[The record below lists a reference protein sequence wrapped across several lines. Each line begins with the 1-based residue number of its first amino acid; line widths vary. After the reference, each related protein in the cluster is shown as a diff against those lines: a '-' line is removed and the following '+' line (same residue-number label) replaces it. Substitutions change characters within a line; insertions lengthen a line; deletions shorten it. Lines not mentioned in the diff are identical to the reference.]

1 MRFKAVLVIAL
12 ISIAGEA
19 CHRQPGQSSSPI
31 VAQPAPDPGA
41 PGKPAPQASA
51 QLAAPKELAF
61 RGSVHGVNAAAG
73 VVEVRNDDV
82 PGWGMPPMTM
92 TYHVSNPGVLA
103 SLKEGDRVS
112 ATVHAGDF
120 ERLYDVRLDSPAK
133 AAAPSTTKDD
143 LPPISYVCP
152 AAGEENEITDT
163 PGRCEKSPAKLVPI
177 RLAIAYEC
185 LKGPA
190 FVQATPGVCRY
201 DKSELA
207 PITASM
213 FWSCGDESGP
223 RFLEPGACAGGTPR
237 EEHFEKRPHGDHN
250 PRHGGPYVA
259 MSSDL
264 LHHAE
269 GTFVAPDVFRAY
281 FYDEYTRPM
290 PVAAYVAR
298 IAPTDSNAKETGPAV
313 ALRPDAKR
321 GNNVLEGKLP
331 SAATPSKDAPLHF
344 KMHVTVKPGAA
355 DWTSDWD
362 FVRYSVEPG
371 VPPATPSTTLT
382 AVSPPATSA
391 PAAAPKASSP
401 SPSPPS
407 TEAGTTTIAGGAE
420 LSPAG
425 PPPQD
430 PVPTTT
436 AALLQ
441 ELKTRT
447 AAVGEQLNEGNLGGL
462 WLDALRAKDLAIALD
477 SDHAGDVAAA
487 DRPELAHATRVLT
500 ESAWQIDAAGD
511 LGQGEQINELQ
522 KVFADASARI
532 QSLYEAPKH

>member
-1 MRFKAVLVIAL
+1 MMRLKAVSVIAVIGL
-12 ISIAGEA
+12 AGAA
-19 CHRQPGQSSSPI
+19 CHRQPPPPSSSPI
-31 VAQPAPDPGA
+31 VAQPALGQGA
-41 PGKPAPQASA
+41 AAQPAP
-51 QLAAPKELAF
+51 PEELDFHGAV
-61 RGSVHGVNAAAG
+61 RGVDAAAG

-82 PGWGMPPMTM
+82 PGWGMPAMTM

-103 SLKEGDRVS
+103 SLKAGDRVAAS
-112 ATVHAGDF
+112 VHPGDF
-120 ERLYDVRLDSPAK
+120 QRLYNVRLDTQAK
-133 AAAPSTTKDD
+133 AEAAPAVKKDE

-152 AAGEENEITDT
+152 ATGEENEITDK
-163 PGRCEKSPAKLVPI
+163 PGTCEKSPAKLVPI
-177 RLAIAYEC
+177 RLTIAYEC

-190 FVQATPGVCRY
+190 FVQAAPGVCRY

-213 FWSCGDESGP
+213 FWSCGDSSGP
-223 RFLEPGACAGGTPR
+223 RFLEPGACADGSPR

-259 MSSDL
+259 MSTDL

-269 GTFVAPDVFRAY
+269 GTLVAANVYRAY

-290 PVAAYVAR
+290 PVSGYVAR
-298 IAPTDSNAKETGPAV
+298 IAPTDSNAKENGPAV
-313 ALRPDAKR
+313 TLGPDAKL

-331 SAATPSKDAPLHF
+331 SATPPSKDAPLHF
-344 KMHVTVKPGAA
+344 KMHVAVKPGAA

-362 FVRYSVEPG
+362 FVHYSAEPG
-371 VPPATPSTTLT
+371 APPATPSTTLAT
-382 AVSPPATSA
+382 AAPPAPSA
-391 PAAAPKASSP
+391 PAAASSSP
-401 SPSPPS
+401 GASPSS
-407 TEAGTTTIAGGAE
+407 TESGGTVGGGAE

-425 PPPQD
+425 PPPQE

-436 AALLQ
+436 AGLLQ

-447 AAVGEQLNEGNLGGL
+447 DAVGEQLSEGDLGGL

-477 SDHAGDVAAA
+477 SNHAADIAAA
-487 DRPELAHATRVLT
+487 DRPELAHAARVLT
-500 ESAWQIDAAGD
+500 ETAWQIDAAGD
-511 LGQGEQINELQ
+511 LGQAEQINELQ